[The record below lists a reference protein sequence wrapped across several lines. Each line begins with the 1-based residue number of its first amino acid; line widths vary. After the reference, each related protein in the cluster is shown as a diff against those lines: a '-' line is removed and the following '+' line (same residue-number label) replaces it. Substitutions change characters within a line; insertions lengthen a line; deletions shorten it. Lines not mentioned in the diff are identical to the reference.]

1 MSSPNPLP
9 NRTRSRLTL
18 LLVAVAFLT
27 PFIAAAVLRFGG
39 WQPVETRNYGSL
51 LQPPLSMAAAVGEQ
65 ADGQRWVWENTEY
78 RWTLLAR
85 TPAACDAACTERL
98 AVLRNVRTSLAR
110 HAPRLHLF
118 RIDGEASEGFAA
130 LRLSGDL
137 PAPLRTPVEQDV
149 EVWLVD
155 PHGYL
160 VLHYPAG
167 FDPSGLRRDLSRLIK

>member
-1 MSSPNPLP
+1 MSTATPTP
-9 NRTRSRLTL
+9 NRPRSRLTL

-27 PFIAAAVLRFGG
+27 PFIAAVILRFGG

-51 LQPPLSMAAAVGEQ
+51 LQPPLSMAKAIGERD
-65 ADGQRWVWENTEY
+65 DGQRWVWENTEY
-78 RWTLLAR
+78 QWTLLAR
-85 TPAACDAACTERL
+85 APASCEGPCGERL
-98 AVLRNVRTSLAR
+98 AVLRNVRTALAR

-118 RIDGEASEGFAA
+118 RVDGAAPEGFAA
-130 LRLSGDL
+130 LKLSGEL
-137 PAPLRTPVEQDV
+137 PAPLRTPVEQEV

-167 FDPSGLRRDLSRLIK
+167 FDPNGLRRDLSRLIK

>member
-1 MSSPNPLP
+1 MSTATP
-9 NRTRSRLTL
+9 TQKRSRLTL

-39 WQPVETRNYGSL
+39 WQPVETRNYGTL
-51 LQPPLSMAAAVGEQ
+51 LQPPLSMAAAVGER
-65 ADGQRWVWENTEY
+65 ADGQRWIWENTEHQ
-78 RWTLLAR
+78 WTLLAR
-85 TPAACDAACTERL
+85 APASCEADCAERL
-98 AVLRNVRTSLAR
+98 AVLRNVRTALAR

-118 RIDGEASEGFAA
+118 RVDGAAPEGFAE
-130 LRLSGDL
+130 LRLSGEL
-137 PAPLRTPVEQDV
+137 PAPLRTQVEQDV

-167 FDPSGLRRDLSRLIK
+167 FDPNGLRRDLSRLIK